1 MGETIAALPDLAR
14 SRSFPG
20 RAEFVREARRFV
32 GGIMLGRPAADD
44 AVLCLSELAAN
55 AVAHSDSGK
64 PGGEFTVRVAVT
76 GGDRV
81 RVEVEDQGG
90 RWDCSPRGGGQ
101 HGRGLLIVCRLASD
115 WGVIVDGE
123 IGRIVWFE
131 LPAPS
136 APPSVPAALPG
147 ERHPPGAGGY
157 GGGGG
162 TGIRGYEA
170 GREGLA
176 AGA

>member
-32 GGIMLGRPAADD
+32 GGIMHGWPAAED

-64 PGGEFTVRVAVT
+64 PGGEFTVRVAIA
-76 GGDRV
+76 GDRV

-90 RWDCSPRGGGQ
+90 RWDCSPREGGQ
-101 HGRGLLIVCRLASD
+101 HGRGLLIVCRLATG
-115 WGVIVDGE
+115 WGVISDGE
-123 IGRIVWFE
+123 ISRIVWFE
-131 LPAPS
+131 LPSTP
-136 APPSVPAALPG
+136 VP
-147 ERHPPGAGGY
+147 PPGNS
-157 GGGGG
+157 
-162 TGIRGYEA
+162 
-170 GREGLA
+170 
-176 AGA
+176 